1 MKRLSYFALTAL
13 LTVGLSIPA
22 FSQATKG
29 NDPCAQFKTPPK
41 NESAADKKKRQ
52 GDLKACLDKVK
63 ADKAAAKQ
71 KSSPAKKGDAK
82 KGDAKKGGKKGGK

>member
-13 LTVGLSIPA
+13 LTAGLSVPA
-22 FSQATKG
+22 FSQATPKAT
-29 NDPCAQFKTPPK
+29 DPCAQYKTAPK

-52 GDLKACLDKVK
+52 ADLKTCTDKVK

-71 KSSPAKKGDAK
+71 QSSPAKKSSGTK
-82 KGDAKKGGKKGGK
+82 KPSSKK

>member
-1 MKRLSYFALTAL
+1 MKRLSYFALAAVLTA
-13 LTVGLSIPA
+13 GLSVPA

-29 NDPCAQFKTPPK
+29 TGQATKAADPCAQYKTAPK

-52 GDLKACLDKVK
+52 ADLKTCTDKVK

-71 KSSPAKKGDAK
+71 QSSPAKKG
-82 KGDAKKGGKKGGK
+82 GKKPSK